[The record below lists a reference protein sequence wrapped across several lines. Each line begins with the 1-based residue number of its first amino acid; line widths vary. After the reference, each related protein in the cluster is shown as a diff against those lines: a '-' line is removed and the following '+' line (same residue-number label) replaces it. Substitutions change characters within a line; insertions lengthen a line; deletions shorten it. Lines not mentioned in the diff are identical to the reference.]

1 MCHATKTFVIFAFML
16 TLWGCTSTDN
26 EIKNTGF
33 LSDYS
38 KLAPVDLKDDSIT
51 TKYQSSETSLTQY
64 AKVFITPINY
74 YPEAPTNKQIPQA
87 VQDEIKAYIATHMQK
102 TFDQKY
108 QIVEQAGPD
117 TFTLKVGITGLI
129 IDDKPLAVYQ
139 YIPISFLLT
148 AATGS
153 LNDMTVKLRIEAE
166 AYDSQS
172 KEVIAAFTKLD
183 SGETLASKDTKLT
196 FAHLEPL
203 LSNWFTTLDKSI
215 NK

>member
-1 MCHATKTFVIFAFML
+1 MRHSAKTFVIFAFIL
-16 TLWGCTSTDN
+16 TLFGCTSTDN
-26 EIKNTGF
+26 ETKNTGF

-38 KLAPVDLKDDSIT
+38 KLAPLDLKDNSMT
-51 TKYQSSETSLTQY
+51 TKYKSSELSLANY
-64 AKVFITPINY
+64 KKVFITPVIY
-74 YPEAPTNKQIPQA
+74 YPDAPTSKQIPQK
-87 VQDEIKAYIATHMQK
+87 VQDEIKDYIAANMQK

-108 QIVEQAGPD
+108 QIVTEEGPD

-129 IDDKPLAVYQ
+129 IDDKPLAFYQ

-183 SGETLASKDTKLT
+183 SGKTLESKDTELT
-196 FAHLEPL
+196 FMHLEPL
-203 LSNWFTTLDKSI
+203 LSKWFTTLDQSI
-215 NK
+215 NQ